1 MKCGGLDKNVTHI
14 HIFECSH
21 QGVVPYEK
29 GEDWCGFV
37 EIGVALLEE
46 LYHWGQALR
55 VYSTALLGVHALVYV
70 YGLSPWNNKP

>member
-1 MKCGGLDKNVTHI
+1 MHFCIMIWLEAYGGWRVKCGGLDKNVTHI

-46 LYHWGQALR
+46 LCHWGQA
-55 VYSTALLGVHALVYV
+55 
-70 YGLSPWNNKP
+70 